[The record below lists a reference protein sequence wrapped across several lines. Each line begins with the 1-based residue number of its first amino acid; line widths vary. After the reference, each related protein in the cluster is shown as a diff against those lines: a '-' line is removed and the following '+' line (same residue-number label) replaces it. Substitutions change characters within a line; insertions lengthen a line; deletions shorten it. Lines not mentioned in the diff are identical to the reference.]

1 MESIMETKSNTV
13 SCNTLQR
20 VEKARKAYLS
30 SCKANGLSEGTVANY
45 ERITQKYMDFIKEN
59 GYEEASI
66 ASVNDWKISLSEAGV
81 KITTLNLYMQ
91 VLKSY
96 FEWAVQMRM
105 IAESPVIPVIMPSK
119 KAVSME
125 KKKAYK
131 HLLEE
136 EDFRRI
142 LNGEKPKYIPENK
155 WKRNKAILV
164 MLMTTALRNS
174 ELRDLRMRDLDFEEG
189 TVKVEKGKG
198 NKERLAAFPKITQEV
213 VKEYLRSGYRPNNLG
228 EDDFVFGTNED
239 GSWNQFDRFT
249 LSQLVERNIR
259 LATGK
264 DGYRS
269 HSCRHFAATFYFDR
283 GVDLQSISEV
293 LGHSNMNTTNIYIEK
308 LRPALSSQKASMAF
322 DSFNA

>member
-1 MESIMETKSNTV
+1 MEQNVCIK
-13 SCNTLQR
+13 SCNELQS
-20 VEKARKAYLS
+20 VERAQKAYLS
-30 SCKANGLSEGTVANY
+30 SCKANGLSEGTVSNY

-59 GYEEASI
+59 GYTEASI
-66 ASVNDWKISLSEAGV
+66 ASVNDWKISLAEDGV
-81 KITTLNLYMQ
+81 KITTMNLYLS
-91 VLKSY
+91 VLHS
-96 FEWAVQMRM
+96 FFAWAEQMKM
-105 IAESPVIPVIMPSK
+105 IDSSPVIPVVMPSK
-119 KAVSME
+119 KAVNIE

-174 ELRDLRMRDLDFEEG
+174 ELRDLRMRDLNFEEG

-198 NKERLAAFPKITQEV
+198 NKERLAAFPKVAQEV
-213 VKEYLRSGYRPNNLG
+213 VKDYLSSGYRPDNL
-228 EDDFVFGTNED
+228 EQDDFVFGTNED
-239 GSWNQFDRFT
+239 GIWKQFDRFT

-269 HSCRHFAATFYFDR
+269 HSCRHFAATQYFDH

-293 LGHSNMNTTNIYIEK
+293 LGHSNLQTSQIYIEK

-322 DSFNA
+322 DGFAN

>member
-1 MESIMETKSNTV
+1 MEQNVYIKSSN
-13 SCNTLQR
+13 SLQD

-30 SCKANGLSEGTVANY
+30 SCRANGLSEGTVANY

-59 GYEEASI
+59 GYEDASI
-66 ASVNDWKISLSEAGV
+66 ASVNDWKVSLSEAGV
-81 KITTLNLYMQ
+81 KITTLNLYIGC
-91 VLKSY
+91 LKSF

-105 IAESPVIPVIMPSK
+105 IDESPIIPVIMPSK
-119 KAVSME
+119 KAVNTE
-125 KKKAYK
+125 RKKAYK
-131 HLLEE
+131 HVLDE
-136 EDFRRI
+136 EDFAVI
-142 LNGEKPKYIPENK
+142 LHGAKPKGVSEIN

-239 GSWNQFDRFT
+239 GWKQFDRFT
-249 LSQLVERNIR
+249 LSQLVERNIK
-259 LATGK
+259 LCTGK
-264 DGYRS
+264 EGYRS
-269 HSCRHFAATFYFDR
+269 HSLRHYAATAYFDS
-283 GVDLQSISEV
+283 GIDISSISAL
-293 LGHSNMNTTNIYIEK
+293 LGHSSEATSQIYIEK
-308 LRPALSSQKASMAF
+308 LRPKLPTQKANSVF
-322 DSFNA
+322 DEYTK

>member
-1 MESIMETKSNTV
+1 MELNWHEAQETRNTIQ
-13 SCNTLQR
+13 S
-20 VEKARKAYLS
+20 VEKSIKSYLA
-30 SCKANGLSEGTVANY
+30 SCRANGLSAGTIANY
-45 ERITQKYMDFIKEN
+45 ERITKKYMDYIKEN
-59 GYEEASI
+59 GYDEASV
-66 ASVNDWKISLSEAGV
+66 ASVNDWKISLAEDGV
-81 KITTLNLYMQ
+81 KITTMNLYLS
-91 VLKSY
+91 VLHS
-96 FEWAVQMRM
+96 FFAWAEQMKM
-105 IAESPVIPVIMPSK
+105 IDNSPVIPVVMPSR
-119 KAVSME
+119 KAVNME

-142 LNGEKPKYIPENK
+142 LNGGKPKGVPEMK

-174 ELRDLRMRDLDFEEG
+174 ELRDLRMRDLNFEEG

-198 NKERLAAFPKITQEV
+198 NKERLSAFPKVTQDV
-213 VKEYLRSGYRPNNLG
+213 VKEYLESGYRPNNLG
-228 EDDFVFGTNED
+228 QDDFVFGTNED
-239 GSWNQFDRFT
+239 GNWNQFDRFT

-283 GVDLQSISEV
+283 GVDMQSISEV
-293 LGHSNMNTTNIYIEK
+293 LGHSSLNTTSIYIEK

-322 DSFNA
+322 DGFAN